1 MKHCDG
7 VTARIRLDLSI
18 RLGFGKST
26 ERRDH
31 VVFPCW
37 RRSEAKGS
45 LDTFTNSKDIEVRV
59 EERRVDVRCV
69 EWICRSK
76 GD

>member
-1 MKHCDG
+1 MEQCDG
-7 VTARIRLDLSI
+7 VTASIRLDLSI

-31 VVFPCW
+31 VVFPC
-37 RRSEAKGS
+37 RPSSEAKSGFY
-45 LDTFTNSKDIEVRV
+45 TFTYSEDVEVRV
-59 EERRVDVRCV
+59 KELGVDVRCV
-69 EWICRSK
+69 EWVCRSK